1 VGFTI
6 GLFTF
11 YLVADGPRLRRTVCS
26 VLPPG
31 RQAVT
36 LGVWELAIDSTG
48 GYVYSRVLL
57 AACSAVATTVFLTLT
72 GVPYPLALGL
82 WVGLVSQFVPTVGTY
97 MAGALPV
104 LIALLD
110 NPVSALWVLAFIVV
124 YQQFE
129 NMMLS
134 PRITARTMALHPA
147 VAFGAVIA
155 GGAIMGPIGALLAL
169 PAAASAQAL
178 VSIYLHRYEV
188 IVDPLTSTPSPARRA
203 P

>member
-1 VGFTI
+1 
-6 GLFTF
+6 
-11 YLVADGPRLRRTVCS
+11 
-26 VLPPG
+26 
-31 RQAVT
+31 
-36 LGVWELAIDSTG
+36 
-48 GYVYSRVLL
+48 
-57 AACSAVATTVFLTLT
+57 
-72 GVPYPLALGL
+72 
-82 WVGLVSQFVPTVGTY
+82 
-97 MAGALPV
+97 V

-129 NMMLS
+129 NMILS

-169 PAAASAQAL
+169 PAAACGQAL

-188 IVDPLTSTPSPARRA
+188 IANPLTGTPQPARRA
-203 P
+203 Q